1 MLISA
6 SSVSNKED
14 VVLTKSINNVLSSMM
29 TYIVKR
35 EEKGFK
41 NVFLTYYLTKEECE
55 HVTNILHEAG
65 YQFKKTE
72 GKVCNDGKKSVQF
85 HIDWSKANVETR
97 STDSKL

>member
-41 NVFLTYYLTKEECE
+41 NVFLSYYLTDEEC
-55 HVTNILHEAG
+55 NYISSILHRAG
-65 YQFKKTE
+65 YQFKTTV
-72 GKVCNDGKKSVQF
+72 GKVCNDDKMSVQF
-85 HIDWSKANVETR
+85 HIDWSEANVETR
-97 STDSKL
+97 LPDSKL